1 MLTVYGS
8 VQVLEQEKLFEMLLQ
23 RLKSCLESQEQPLIG
38 LSGGSTPKAF
48 YQWAIQQATLRPE
61 LAQKG
66 YWGVSDERRVPLDS
80 EESNLGNAKRLFLE
94 PLAVPSSLHLPFEA
108 DLEPPVATSHF
119 IKAWQERFPAKDGF
133 DLCFLGMGE
142 DAHIASLFPGSPL
155 LQEDEGTK
163 ALGAQ
168 ASFASIEV
176 PGKGWRFSLTPL
188 GLRACKEIIVIVCGA
203 SKAKALQSVFTE
215 PYLPNH
221 RPAQILRACA
231 PFTTWLLDAAAASE
245 LQL

>member
-8 VQVLEQEKLFEMLLQ
+8 VEVLKQEELFERLLQ
-23 RLKSCLESQEQPLIG
+23 RLKACLESQEEPLIG

-48 YQWAIQQATLRPE
+48 YQWAMQNGKLRPE
-61 LAQKG
+61 LAQRG

-80 EESNLGNAKRLFLE
+80 QESNLGNAQRLFLN
-94 PLAVPSSLHLPFEA
+94 PLGVPSSRHLPFNA
-108 DLEPPVATSHF
+108 QLEPALASTHF
-119 IKAWQERFPAKDGF
+119 IKAWQERFPVKHGF

-155 LQEDEGTK
+155 LQNDEGAK
-163 ALGAQ
+163 VLQAQ

-176 PGKGWRFSLTPL
+176 PGKGWRFSLTPY

-215 PYLPNH
+215 PYLPQH